1 MLRALTT
8 EVLVHSWDLA
18 VATRGPPELDG
29 DLVEDAFAAA
39 TIAGMKRGAGMIGP
53 EVAVGADTSPLDKLV
68 AFYGRSP
75 SWSA

>member
-1 MLRALTT
+1 
-8 EVLVHSWDLA
+8 
-18 VATRGPPELDG
+18 
-29 DLVEDAFAAA
+29 
-39 TIAGMKRGAGMIGP
+39 MKRGAGMIGP